1 MKSCNVAAHPPD
13 MNRHES
19 GVTGD
24 APGIVLHACC
34 FIRHAQGMIDH
45 ALNINGHGRI
55 TRSDLITYCKSTS
68 RENSDFRRDSR
79 TQSKHSEFRIPNK
92 VAP

>member
-34 FIRHAQGMIDH
+34 FIRHAQGMTDH
-45 ALNINGHGRI
+45 ARNINRHGPTNRNA
-55 TRSDLITYCKSTS
+55 LIT
-68 RENSDFRRDSR
+68 D
-79 TQSKHSEFRIPNK
+79 
-92 VAP
+92 